1 MLNRS
6 TIASAIVL
14 ACLLAATLVSSPWAS
29 DETPQS
35 SPTAKLLPKGQAK
48 DAVEKL
54 LRRSGAVLN
63 PAADPVVDYLT
74 GEPSRKVKLKPF
86 IYSSAVDGDLLVY
99 ARSARTLTNKQIS
112 DSLGAFPTLVVR
124 KNLRTG
130 VEDVLLR
137 SNSTAVGSIIVKG
150 GAISLSTSKLSAGRR
165 SVVFET
171 SVLHAAPGANELQVL
186 ATHSG
191 RLTVGRDSIRV
202 CGTISGL
209 TGASDSGNPFVSTL
223 SGKCDALGFLTTET
237 REILGLDSS
246 VPLDV
251 ASELLLFIDEPADVV
266 GDRTLMTSRFSSAF
280 GVANIRT
287 GQFTDLWQGSATAA
301 ALADDGTVAIID
313 EFDDEY
319 FDDFSHETAPTRPI
333 VIFPQGNAD
342 NPVEIP
348 IVEDGSDISSFKFC
362 GPNLYVI
369 KRLKLTAKQRR
380 AANEYYEAEPEF
392 GAGIVANYNVF
403 AYDRAGAF
411 VKEFGKTPG
420 MKLGEVGC
428 SGDALVAIAERGVK
442 TTELRFQP

>member
-74 GEPSRKVKLKPF
+74 GESSRTVKLKPF

-186 ATHSG
+186 ATHGG

-251 ASELLLFIDEPADVV
+251 ASELLLFTNEPADVV

-301 ALADDGTVAIID
+301 ALADDGTVALID
-313 EFDDEY
+313 EFDDEN

-333 VIFPQGNAD
+333 VIFPQGDAN

-428 SGDALVAIAERGVK
+428 SGDALVAIAVRGVK

>member
-6 TIASAIVL
+6 TIASATVL
-14 ACLLAATLVSSPWAS
+14 ACLLVATLVSSPWAS

-63 PAADPVVDYLT
+63 PAADPVTDYLSS
-74 GEPSRKVKLKPF
+74 EPERTVKLKPF
-86 IYSSAVDGDLLVY
+86 IYSLAVEGDLLVY

-137 SNSTAVGSIIVKG
+137 SDSTAVGAIIVKG
-150 GAISLSTSKLSAGRR
+150 GAISLSTTKFSAGRR
-165 SVVFET
+165 SVVFDT
-171 SVLHAAPGANELQVL
+171 SVLHAAPGANELQVFS
-186 ATHSG
+186 THSG
-191 RLTVGRDSIRV
+191 RLTVGRDSIRI

-251 ASELLLFIDEPADVV
+251 ASELLLFIDGPADVV
-266 GDRTLMTSRFSSAF
+266 GDQALMTNRFTSAF

-287 GQFTDLWQGSATAA
+287 GEFTDLWQGSADAA
-301 ALADDGTVAIID
+301 ALADDGTVAIVD
-313 EFDDEY
+313 EIEDES

-348 IVEDGSDISSFKFC
+348 IVEDGSGISSFKFC

-369 KRLKLTAKQRR
+369 KQLKLTAKQLRGDSDFYDDSVIVGWNR
-380 AANEYYEAEPEF
+380 
-392 GAGIVANYNVF
+392 VANYNVF

-420 MKLGEVGC
+420 MRLGEVGC
-428 SGDALVAIAERGVK
+428 SGDALVAIAVRGVK